1 MVTDT
6 STMILIT
13 AIASAIMAL
22 YGAIAG
28 VFFNGD
34 EDDTESVAWYIAL
47 FIPIGV
53 AIGVNIPWLDRGAE
67 IFYGTINPVAGL
79 ILWYAPGLSVL
90 ISCALGW
97 TISFLFFNR
106 KRRPSIGTRRGKAKH
121 WWSDTTPRSP
131 R

>member
-1 MVTDT
+1 MTSTTSPDSVGGLVPARDRAMRVNGRTQTMVTDT

-67 IFYGTINPVAGL
+67 IFYGTINP
-79 ILWYAPGLSVL
+79 
-90 ISCALGW
+90 
-97 TISFLFFNR
+97 
-106 KRRPSIGTRRGKAKH
+106 
-121 WWSDTTPRSP
+121 
-131 R
+131 